1 MVGGM
6 CDSSCSLL
14 LRLKFKQKENKESP
28 GIYNLLW
35 LCVVVTRASSTF
47 SRTDRQVSNLIKL

>member
-14 LRLKFKQKENKESP
+14 LRLKFNQKENKESP
-28 GIYNLLW
+28 GIYNLFMA
-35 LCVVVTRASSTF
+35 LCRGHQS
-47 SRTDRQVSNLIKL
+47 Q